1 MILILSFLTIFYIFC
16 IFALFRGLMRLK
28 SGNSNQQ
35 PTVSI
40 VVAARNESAN
50 IIQCL
55 DSLENQDYPAEKLEI
70 IVVDD
75 RSEDDTAAF
84 AKNRAKYNPRLKL
97 IQINELKPDFSP
109 KKWALTQGIQAATGE
124 IILTTDADC
133 RPQPTWISTMVRYFE
148 PEIGLVAGFSP
159 LENLET
165 PQGIGKKLFALDS
178 LSLACVAAGGI
189 GLGVSLTCSGR
200 NLAYRRQ
207 VWEEV
212 GGFSKIKKLVSGDDD
227 LLLHLVMLE
236 TNWKTNYALN
246 PKTLVYSNPPPT
258 FHAFAMQ
265 RIRHASKGKHYT
277 VKHKL
282 ILILVYLYN
291 IALFLGGI
299 SFLFISM
306 KLWLFWLLSFV
317 IKSLTEFYFLFKGA
331 SNFQKKYYMKIFP
344 LAAIL
349 HIPYVVIFGLFG
361 TFKNFKWKGQVFQA
375 KTVPN

>member
-1 MILILSFLTIFYIFC
+1 
-16 IFALFRGLMRLK
+16 MRLK

-70 IVVDD
+70 IMVDD
-75 RSEDDTAAF
+75 RSEDDTAALL
-84 AKNRAKYNPRLKL
+84 KNRNKNNPRLKV
-97 IQINELKPDFSP
+97 IQIKELAPDFSP

-124 IILTTDADC
+124 IIFTTDADC
-133 RPQPTWISTMVRYFE
+133 RPVPTWISTMVRYFE

-165 PQGIGKKLFALDS
+165 HQGIGKKLFALDS

-212 GGFSKIKKLVSGDDD
+212 GGFIKIKKLVSGDDD
-227 LLLHLVMLE
+227 LLLHLVMQE

-246 PKTLVYSNPPPT
+246 PKTLVYSNPPQT

-265 RIRHASKGKHYT
+265 RIRHASKGKHYSA
-277 VKHKL
+277 KHKF
-282 ILILVYLYN
+282 ILVLVYFYN
-291 IALFLGGI
+291 VCLLIGGSI
-299 SFLFISM
+299 FPFISV
-306 KLWLFWLLSFV
+306 KLWLFGLLSL
-317 IKSLTEFYFLFKGA
+317 ILKSLMEFRLLWEGA
-331 SNFQKKYYMKIFP
+331 NKFQKNFYLRLFP
-344 LAAIL
+344 LAVFF
-349 HIPYVVIFGLFG
+349 HIPYIVIFGLLG
-361 TFKNFKWKGQVFQA
+361 TFKNFRWKGQAFRA
-375 KTVPN
+375 KTSPS